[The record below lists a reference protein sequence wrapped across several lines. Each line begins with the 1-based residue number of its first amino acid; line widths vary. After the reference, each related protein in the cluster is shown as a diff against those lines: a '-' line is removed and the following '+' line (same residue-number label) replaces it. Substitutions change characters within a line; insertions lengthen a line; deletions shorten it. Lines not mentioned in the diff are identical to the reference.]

1 MLLGA
6 SDPIWRSQ
14 AALQQA
20 SDPISSGER
29 SDLSDLSP
37 SLSPSISDLTLNPR
51 LTLHLRSLV
60 IFLMVNLLHI
70 IFKKIV
76 ALYTLFLYL
85 QELSIL
91 FCLSLICCSTECSGL
106 VLLNIYSRNAVN
118 EYVLDVFDRMPERK
132 YQLLKTSNML

>member
-20 SDPISSGER
+20 SDPISSSER

-91 FCLSLICCSTECSGL
+91 FCLSLICSSTECSGL
-106 VLLNIYSRNAVN
+106 VLLNIYSRIAVN

>member
-1 MLLGA
+1 MSSFVA
-6 SDPIWRSQ
+6 RSERSDL
-14 AALQQA
+14 A
-20 SDPISSGER
+20 ISSGVAASER
-29 SDLSDLSP
+29 FDLSDLSP

-51 LTLHLRSLV
+51 LTLHLQSLV
-60 IFLMVNLLHI
+60 IFLMVNLLRI

-76 ALYTLFLYL
+76 AVYTLFLYL

-91 FCLSLICCSTECSGL
+91 FCLSLICSSTECSGL
-106 VLLNIYSRNAVN
+106 VLLNIYSRIAVN